1 MAGAG
6 RTLAKRAGRAKVV
19 RKPGIAVTRKGFL
32 IRLAI
37 SVAIDLFDF
46 TIGRTPIFGAV
57 GEGIGSLVLTALW
70 GPVGLLYLGE
80 LADFTEQIDGFLPLA
95 TLIALYVGWRQGH
108 LFGRAAPQT
117 EQARLPPQGGRS

>member
-1 MAGAG
+1 
-6 RTLAKRAGRAKVV
+6 
-19 RKPGIAVTRKGFL
+19 VTRKGFL
-32 IRLAI
+32 IRLAL

-57 GEGIGSLVLTALW
+57 GEGVGSLILTALW
-70 GPVGLLYLGE
+70 GPLGLLYLGE

-108 LFGRAAPQT
+108 LFGRPAPDAT
-117 EQARLPPQGGRS
+117 PRLPPEGGRP